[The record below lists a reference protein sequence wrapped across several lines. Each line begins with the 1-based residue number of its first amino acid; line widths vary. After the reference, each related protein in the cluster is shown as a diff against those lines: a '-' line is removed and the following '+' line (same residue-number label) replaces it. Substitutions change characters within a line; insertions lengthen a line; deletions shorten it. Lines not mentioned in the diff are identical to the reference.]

1 MLLGWLALAYGVMQ
15 LACVVMQL
23 ACAVMQLAYAVMQ
36 LSGAMQSAEG
46 EVCQEDLLQGSL
58 SQRGESQG
66 VPAVVEL
73 SVAIIDDYPAADPR
87 WAESSSLRG
96 TRT

>member
-1 MLLGWLALAYGVMQ
+1 MVLVYA
-15 LACVVMQL
+15 VMQL
-23 ACAVMQLAYAVMQ
+23 ACAVMQLACAVMQ
-36 LSGAMQSAEG
+36 LACAVMQLAGAMQSAAE
-46 EVCQEDLLQGSL
+46 EVCLEGLSQGAL

-73 SVAIIDDYPAADPR
+73 SAAVIDNYPAADPR

>member
-1 MLLGWLALAYGVMQ
+1 MTALMLGWVVLVYA
-15 LACVVMQL
+15 VMQL
-23 ACAVMQLAYAVMQ
+23 ACAVMQLACAVMQ
-36 LSGAMQSAEG
+36 LAGAMQSAAE
-46 EVCQEDLLQGSL
+46 EVCLEGLSQGAL

-73 SVAIIDDYPAADPR
+73 SAAVIDDYPAADPR

>member
-1 MLLGWLALAYGVMQ
+1 MVLVYA
-15 LACVVMQL
+15 VMQL
-23 ACAVMQLAYAVMQ
+23 ACAVMQLACAVMQ
-36 LSGAMQSAEG
+36 LAGAMQSAAE
-46 EVCQEDLLQGSL
+46 EVCLEGLSQGAL

-73 SVAIIDDYPAADPR
+73 SAAVIDNYPAADPR